1 MKGDMC
7 HLLVSVSEA
16 LLLLLKAEAKS
27 LDCCLIVVTSFFV
40 SKKWFPPL
48 LCFRVI
54 CLDSLMRSCVLA
66 FSFLNLFFVVFSTW
80 ALQATAS
87 ASNSTAFS
95 SMLTPL
101 SMLASGFGSVQN
113 QICYQLFQYIVGGVM
128 FMCSWRYPW
137 HS

>member
-87 ASNSTAFS
+87 ASNNIVFVGVDAVVSVGVRVRVGAPS
-95 SMLTPL
+95 VMVSIISIHCLRRHVHVQ
-101 SMLASGFGSVQN
+101 LA
-113 QICYQLFQYIVGGVM
+113 LFLA
-128 FMCSWRYPW
+128 
-137 HS
+137 